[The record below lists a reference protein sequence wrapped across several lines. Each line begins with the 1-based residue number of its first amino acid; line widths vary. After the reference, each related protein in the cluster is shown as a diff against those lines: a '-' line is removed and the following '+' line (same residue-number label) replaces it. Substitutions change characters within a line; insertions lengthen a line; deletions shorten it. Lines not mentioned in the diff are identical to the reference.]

1 MIGVQTCPSEE
12 NKNVGVEQT
21 HGRSRQPDKRSDAVH
36 HEIKML
42 NTDNELIRER
52 IERDIDFK
60 IPGLPHS
67 TVKQLQSASVRELI
81 QKIENHPN
89 RHALQRDLQ
98 QSQSFNTF
106 SQESKQMIHDVG
118 NIELCELLDME
129 RKTQCKVC
137 LSYWDIGGGH
147 RLLHMRAL
155 LAKRNRGE

>member
-21 HGRSRQPDKRSDAVH
+21 HDRSGQPDKHNVAVQDDPEVH

-42 NTDNELIRER
+42 NIDNELIRER
-52 IERDIDFK
+52 IGEDMDFK

-67 TVKQLQSASVRELI
+67 TVKQLQSANVRKLI

-98 QSQSFNTF
+98 QSQSFNPF
-106 SQESKQMIHDVG
+106 
-118 NIELCELLDME
+118 
-129 RKTQCKVC
+129 R
-137 LSYWDIGGGH
+137 
-147 RLLHMRAL
+147 
-155 LAKRNRGE
+155 